1 MATDGSPARG
11 APEIRAARRGDVPA
25 LVDLRIHH
33 LGEVAKQAAG
43 VRLLPDARQRTE
55 QALPVWLGQDDRVLL
70 VAVLAAGEA
79 EEQVVGYAMGLVST
93 WPPIFRNQHVGEV
106 LECFVQEGRRG
117 LGIGNALV
125 AKLTEILVGRGV
137 EVLRAVVPEGIEGA
151 GERLQGAGYQPLF
164 LVMKRNLDD
173 T

>member
-11 APEIRAARRGDVPA
+11 APEIRAARRGDVPT
-25 LVDLRIHH
+25 LVDLRIRH

-43 VRLLPDARQRTE
+43 IRLLPDARQGTE

-70 VAVLAAGEA
+70 VAARAGDDGVDE
-79 EEQVVGYAMGLVST
+79 VVGFAMGLVST

-106 LECFVQEGRRG
+106 LECFVETGSRG
-117 LGIGNALV
+117 QGIGNLLV

-151 GERLQGAGYQPLF
+151 GARLEGAGYEPLF
-164 LVMKRNLDD
+164 LVMRRNLDD